1 MAVDLPCMAVVF
13 GDNGIPQT
21 DVVECRVHLG
31 CTREVSS
38 FELVLDNYSGK
49 YNSDGSIPL
58 IVGLDGYI
66 CIGRGANCPQI
77 ITCRIE
83 NIRYEVT
90 VNERYVRVS
99 GRCWG
104 ERLFRRVFTG
114 TFENM
119 KGEDIVKYLLDYYVG
134 LSHVR
139 DGQELVE
146 ATDTLYTRLEYENTP
161 VWDIIKYIAESSDK
175 NGVIGFDFR
184 VAPDGRFEFFPRGSK
199 TSPVSLTDR
208 VEVMEY
214 ERDISRVRNRI
225 FVLGSGG
232 KKLPDDLNED
242 GLTESTTGWNP
253 IYLNHEVMQDSDHI
267 SRDGEVGYSD
277 SKSILVYTAN
287 ASPYNA
293 TGMRY
298 SFASPIRCGG
308 PGGFK
313 RLRFWIKW
321 TRIGTGNPTSIKVYL
336 YTDQS
341 NYFYNDITGLCGSWG
356 EWRKVEL
363 RLDSAWGI
371 EGNPSWSHITAIGFH
386 IEFPDNAYPI
396 LRVDHLVFED
406 ARFSAMDE
414 DTLSQSLYGLRE
426 LTETDEE
433 LTSDDACQRRAQALS
448 AYLKDPA
455 EHLTI
460 RSTVLDYG
468 NTPIL
473 PGDRIFVPYMAYF
486 RVSSVEYRVD
496 GRNQTLE
503 VILELGREPP
513 LLADYLYGLRST
525 TVTVEKLARTKLGR
539 EAKVARAPTG
549 HDHSGDVLRPNIV
562 NCNELTVT
570 GKTVSNEVECNML
583 SVASPLSQLE
593 VSGTA
598 DLNKIETNEVACAGK
613 ITTNRLECNEAMT
626 IAGSFSANQVNCN
639 QVAAA
644 ISVTANQ
651 VNCNYCNVAVSC
663 NKGYASCPQL
673 GCPNYGGGAGDIT
686 FVNKFRITE
695 SENLGLP
702 KGLAILNPEGEI
714 LLFLDEKNGL
724 FLDVKSLSTDVEG
737 LPSGMTVKGL
747 VNAGRLIGFLVDLAK
762 QLAAR
767 VEVLEKRLGGG

>member
-13 GDNGIPQT
+13 GSYSIPQS
-21 DVVECRVHLG
+21 DIIECRVHLG

-49 YNSDGSIPL
+49 YSPGGAVPL
-58 IVGLDGYI
+58 AVGLDGSI
-66 CIGRGANCPQI
+66 NIGRGASCPQI

-83 NIRYEVT
+83 NVKYEVGL
-90 VNERYVRVS
+90 VERYVRVS

-139 DGQELVE
+139 GGQELVE
-146 ATDTLYTRLEYENTP
+146 ATDTLYTKLEYENAP

-175 NGVIGFDFR
+175 QGVIGFDFR

-208 VEVMEY
+208 IEVIEY

-242 GLTESTTGWNP
+242 GLTEAIDRWLPYYQGHQVSTS
-253 IYLNHEVMQDSDHI
+253 IDHVA
-267 SRDGEVGYSD
+267 RDGEIGYSD
-277 SKSILVYTAN
+277 SYSIQVMPSGN
-287 ASPYNA
+287 NPVNA
-293 TGMRY
+293 TGL
-298 SFASPIRCGG
+298 ICV
-308 PGGFK
+308 PGGVLRLRGPAGFK
-313 RLRFWIKW
+313 KLRFWIQW
-321 TRIGTGNPTSIKVYL
+321 NRLFTGSGPTSVKVYL
-336 YTDQS
+336 YTDLN
-341 NYFYNDITGLCGSWG
+341 NYFYNDITGICGSQG

-363 RLDSAWGI
+363 NLEGAWGMV
-371 EGNPSWSHITAIGFH
+371 GNPSWSYITAIGFH
-386 IEFPDNAYPI
+386 IEFSSSVHPL

-406 ARFSAMDE
+406 ARFSALAE
-414 DTLSQSLYGLRE
+414 DQNSVNAYGLRE

-433 LTSDDACQRRAQALS
+433 LTSDSACMKRAQALL
-448 AYLKDPA
+448 AHLKEPA
-455 EHLTI
+455 EHLSI

-473 PGDRIFVPYMAYF
+473 PGDKVYVPFLEAYF

-496 GRNQTLE
+496 GRSQILE
-503 VILELGREPP
+503 VALELGREPP

-570 GKTVSNEVECNML
+570 GKASINEIECNMF
-583 SVASPLSQLE
+583 SVASPLSQIT

-598 DLNKIETNEVACAGK
+598 SLNRIETNQLACAGK
-613 ITTNRLECNEAMT
+613 VTTNQLECNEALT
-626 IAGSFSANQVNCN
+626 IAGTLTVNQVNCN
-639 QVAAA
+639 SIAAA
-644 ISVTANQ
+644 IGISAPSIACNNLSVAGS
-651 VNCNYCNVAVSC
+651 VNCANWQ
-663 NKGYASCPQL
+663 P
-673 GCPNYGGGAGDIT
+673 GDIT
-686 FVNKFRITE
+686 LRNGFRITE
-695 SENLGLP
+695 AENLGLP
-702 KGLAILNPEGEI
+702 KGIAILNPEGETI
-714 LLFLDEKNGL
+714 LYIDEEGNIYANGE
-724 FLDVKSLSTDVEG
+724 T
-737 LPSGMTVKGL
+737 
-747 VNAGRLIGFLVDLAK
+747 
-762 QLAAR
+762 
-767 VEVLEKRLGGG
+767 LEKSTVRISHED